1 MPIPLCSTMKLHHRS
16 CVRLVNA
23 VFYARH
29 GVHEEER
36 HLGGRYEVDA
46 ELVFDSR
53 EAAATDDISKTIDY
67 SKAYA
72 IIGEVM
78 TSDEPA
84 ALIETL
90 AARAAA
96 RLIDELALV
105 EKVTVKVRKRALP
118 LGGLCDYAEAEQ
130 VIEKR

>member
-1 MPIPLCSTMKLHHRS
+1 MKLHHRS

-36 HLGGRYEVDA
+36 CLGGRYEVDA
-46 ELVFDSR
+46 EVVFDTT
-53 EAAATDDISKTIDY
+53 EAAATDDITKTVDY

-72 IIGEVM
+72 IISEVM
-78 TSDEPA
+78 TSGEPA

-96 RLIDELALV
+96 RLIEELVIA
-105 EKVTVKVRKRALP
+105 EKVTVRVRKRVVP
-118 LGGLCDYAEAEQ
+118 LGGLCDYAEAEHT
-130 VIEKR
+130 IEKR

>member
-1 MPIPLCSTMKLHHRS
+1 MKHHHRS

-36 HLGGRYEVDA
+36 RLGGRYEVDT
-46 ELVFDSR
+46 ELVFDSA
-53 EAAATDDISKTIDY
+53 EAAATDDLSKTVDY
-67 SKAYA
+67 SQAYA

-78 TSDEPA
+78 TAGEPA
-84 ALIETL
+84 ALIEML
-90 AARAAA
+90 AARVAT
-96 RLIDELALV
+96 RLIEELALV
-105 EKVTVKVRKRALP
+105 EKVTVRVRKRAVP
-118 LGGLCDYAEAEQ
+118 LGGLCDYAEAEH

>member
-1 MPIPLCSTMKLHHRS
+1 MTLHHRS
-16 CVRLVNA
+16 CIRLVNA

-36 HLGGRYEVDA
+36 RLGGRYEVDA
-46 ELVFDSR
+46 EVVFDST
-53 EAAATDDISKTIDY
+53 EAAATDDLSKTIDY

-78 TSDEPA
+78 TAGEPA

-90 AARAAA
+90 AARAAT
-96 RLIDELALV
+96 RLIEELELP
-105 EKVTVKVRKRALP
+105 ESVTVKVRKRSVP
-118 LGGLCDYAEAEQ
+118 LGGLCDYAEAEHR
-130 VIEKR
+130 IEKR

>member
-1 MPIPLCSTMKLHHRS
+1 MISRHATMKLHHRS

-36 HLGGRYEVDA
+36 RLGGRYEVDA
-46 ELVFDSR
+46 ELFFDST
-53 EAAATDDISKTIDY
+53 EAAAADDLLKTIDY
-67 SKAYA
+67 GQAYT
-72 IIGEVM
+72 IISEVM
-78 TSDEPA
+78 IAGEPA

-96 RLIDELALV
+96 RLIEELALA

-118 LGGLCDYAEAEQ
+118 LGGLCDYAEAEH
-130 VIEKR
+130 VIERH